1 MDSRTFNE
9 SGSPTLLFVMGLGN
23 QFDDASVGWFVDQL
37 TGAGYRVHTLQLPTD
52 ITDFEREY
60 RRPVQ
65 RVHDEHDPAGVVS
78 HSLGG
83 LVTAFLDTTAR
94 NVYLSPWWGIYEGK
108 VSPWARWIVPWLPLQ
123 TRVLPTKT
131 HRDELGEH
139 LSDDEWEQLPKRIS
153 PVFITEIYNAQQVR
167 PSISADAVVFVSLAD
182 TIISLKTVGAAV
194 CSDQIRLYDGGHQL
208 FTATGRQEVAD
219 EVLTELPD

>member
-23 QFDDASVGWFVDQL
+23 RFGNASVNWFVDRL
-37 TGAGYRVHTLQLPTD
+37 TGAGYRVHGLQLPTE

-65 RVHDEHDPAGVVS
+65 RAHDENDPAGVVS

-83 LVTAFLDTTAR
+83 LVTAFLDTTAMS
-94 NVYLSPWWGIYEGK
+94 VYLSPWWGIYEEK
-108 VSPWARWIVPWLPLQ
+108 VSTLARWIVPRLPVQ
-123 TRVLPTKT
+123 ARVLPTNT
-131 HRDELGEH
+131 RRDELGER

-153 PVFITEIYNAQQVR
+153 PVFITEIYNAQQTR
-167 PSISADAVVFVSLAD
+167 PPISADAVVFVSLAD
-182 TIISLKTVGAAV
+182 TIISLKAVGAAV
-194 CSDQIRLYDGGHQL
+194 CSGQIRLYDGGHQL
-208 FTATGRQEVAD
+208 FAATDRQEVVD
-219 EVLTELPD
+219 EVLAELPD